1 MRFGGTDMK
10 HTPGPWY
17 YDGISVKARG
27 GYCVAYTNDIKAEPY
42 NARLIAAAPK
52 LLEALKKAD
61 SLLRWGNGGL
71 LNGSETH
78 KAVREAL
85 AEAGYE
91 GLE

>member
-52 LLEALKKAD
+52 LLEAGKA
-61 SLLRWGNGGL
+61 LVERWDTPNWKDAPHTGEFIYAL
-71 LNGSETH
+71 
-78 KAVREAL
+78 REAIR
-85 AEAGYE
+85 EATE
-91 GLE
+91 